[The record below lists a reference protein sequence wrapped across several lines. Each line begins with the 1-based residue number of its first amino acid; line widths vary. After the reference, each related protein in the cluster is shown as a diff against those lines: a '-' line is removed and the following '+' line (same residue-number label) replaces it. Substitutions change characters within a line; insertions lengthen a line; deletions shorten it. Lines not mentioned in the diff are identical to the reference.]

1 MPVSDFPT
9 SPSKVLF
16 STATHALFFHPTRL
30 YELETRV
37 STLSSKPRSGIKHNY
52 RAILLLAKFSLLA
65 PNLSYDVLRNQLH
78 QTPTTSNGLMVYNEA
93 DLACI
98 RTFVRDFE
106 ADKVSQ
112 ADKDVAGLI
121 DFEACPAVGILNKGS
136 TYSTMLAL
144 RQLSLHV
151 RDKLGQNSVFH
162 LDLIEKMLRF
172 WFNDSH
178 EFQLLSS
185 KRITDIKLFLDFA
198 PNIVSEQ
205 DLIKVYLTNIATNMD
220 HANFS
225 GVTRTAT
232 HSVIIL
238 VTDSLHNA
246 PGDLTNVFTY
256 LSDTVSTQLESPPLP
271 DQDAVFATAVVLTSA
286 QAWRGQPNTSP
297 SHHKS
302 WDKRGNSRGNEGQGR
317 GNGGRG
323 GARSQNAT
331 PATQS
336 PATSGPSFGQ
346 GGRGG

>member
-1 MPVSDFPT
+1 
-9 SPSKVLF
+9 
-16 STATHALFFHPTRL
+16 
-30 YELETRV
+30 
-37 STLSSKPRSGIKHNY
+37 
-52 RAILLLAKFSLLA
+52 
-65 PNLSYDVLRNQLH
+65 
-78 QTPTTSNGLMVYNEA
+78 MVYNEA

-98 RTFVRDFE
+98 HTFVRDFE

-121 DFEACPAVGILNKGS
+121 YFEACLAVAILNKGF

-144 RQLSLHV
+144 CQLSLYV
-151 RDKLGQNSVFH
+151 RDKLSQNSVYH
-162 LDLIEKMLRF
+162 LDLIEKMLHF

-185 KRITDIKLFLDFA
+185 KRITNIKRFLDFA

-205 DLIKVYLTNIATNMD
+205 DLIKVYLTNITTNMD

-256 LSDTVSTQLESPPLP
+256 LLDTVSTQLESQPLP